1 MTHLYLIR
9 HGDYIEDLENGSY
22 QDLGLSPE
30 GIEQIECLRDRLV
43 STGKIKADIL
53 ITSPMRRAKASAEI
67 LAPALGIPI
76 VFEKDFEEWV
86 CDDGTLS
93 PEEFFAR
100 WNQVPEAHQ
109 PFFRFM
115 DGYETGLEFSARVQ
129 AALHRLLQ
137 QYAGK
142 TIVLVT
148 HGGVIGASF
157 HYFFGLSGAVP
168 ARVSLSA
175 KHSSITHWFQSSPG
189 HAWILERFNDAHHL
203 ELIAKPT
210 PV

>member
-9 HGDYIEDLENGSY
+9 HGDYIEALENGSY

-30 GIEQIECLRDRLV
+30 GIKQIECLRDRLV

-93 PEEFFAR
+93 PEEFFAL
-100 WNQVPEAHQ
+100 WNQVPE
-109 PFFRFM
+109 
-115 DGYETGLEFSARVQ
+115 
-129 AALHRLLQ
+129 
-137 QYAGK
+137 
-142 TIVLVT
+142 
-148 HGGVIGASF
+148 
-157 HYFFGLSGAVP
+157 
-168 ARVSLSA
+168 
-175 KHSSITHWFQSSPG
+175 G
-189 HAWILERFNDAHHL
+189 H
-203 ELIAKPT
+203 
-210 PV
+210 